1 MATSALAAAV
11 ISTVPRRV
19 LGAGETPPSERFNIA
34 GIGVRGMEANNLR
47 NLESQSMVNVVALCD
62 VDHDYAAKT
71 FKKYLGGKIYTNCRE
86 LSTSRKT
93 LTA

>member
-1 MATSALAAAV
+1 
-11 ISTVPRRV
+11 
-19 LGAGETPPSERFNIA
+19 
-34 GIGVRGMEANNLR
+34 MEANNLR